1 MSPCILTIL
10 PDDMTLSVETGT
22 PLVEALNRAGI
33 HLTLP
38 CGGEGRCGKCLVRIS
53 TNAPPPT
60 ENDRRF
66 LRESVLTEGLR
77 LACSVLVTDSMEVHV
92 PPALRINEAAGSWDD
107 VRISTDHSESE
118 ERLGLAV
125 DLGTTSIA
133 AALVSLNSGRIYAQS
148 STLNPQA
155 PYGADVISRINAVS
169 KNPDS
174 LNTLTRLAGGA
185 INELAERMVKRLG
198 TTPDRIT
205 RITVAGNPTMEHLFF
220 GIDPT
225 SIALAPFS
233 PAFTD
238 AQVKKAGDL
247 GLKTD
252 PDADVYL
259 FPVISGYV
267 GGDTLAF
274 IHSARMHKDSQ
285 VMLGIDIGTNGEIVL
300 SAGGRILACSAAAG
314 PAFEGAQITHGMR
327 ADLGAIEG
335 VVISDT
341 DVTVTVKG
349 DVPPRGIC
357 GSGLFDAVSEMLR
370 ARVLTEAGR
379 ITSPGA
385 KNPLAE
391 RIRKD
396 ENGTEFVLS
405 SANHNDSR
413 IGGIL
418 GITQKDIRQV
428 QLAKGAIQ
436 TGAEILLMEA
446 SLAWEDVDR
455 VLIAGAFG
463 NYLKPESIVG
473 VGIIP
478 PGLIGSIHFVGDAAL
493 TGAAS
498 VVADESAREEI
509 EALAER
515 IEYIELSSDSRFNE
529 RFIKRLSFSYT

>member
-1 MSPCILTIL
+1 MSLHTLTIL
-10 PDDMTLSVETGT
+10 PDDTTVSVKTDT

-38 CGGEGRCGKCLVRIS
+38 CGGEGRCGKCVVRVS
-53 TNAPPPT
+53 ANAPPPT
-60 ENDRRF
+60 ESDRRF
-66 LRESVLTEGLR
+66 LRESALAEGLR
-77 LACSVLVTDSMEVHV
+77 LACGVRVTDAMEVFV
-92 PPALRINEAAGSWDD
+92 PPALRMDEAGDHWDEVTVSRDAGGD
-107 VRISTDHSESE
+107 E

-133 AALVSLNSGRIYAQS
+133 AALVSLGTGEIRAQS

-169 KNPDS
+169 KKTENLD
-174 LNTLTRLAGGA
+174 TLKRLAVNA
-185 INELAERMVKRLG
+185 VNELSERMVERLG
-198 TTPDRIT
+198 TTLDRIACV
-205 RITVAGNPTMEHLFF
+205 TVAGNPTMEHLLF
-220 GIDPT
+220 GIDPAP
-225 SIALAPFS
+225 IALAPFS
-233 PAFTD
+233 PAFTK
-238 AQVKKAGDL
+238 AQKRNAAGL
-247 GLKTD
+247 GLKAG

-274 IHSARMHKDSQ
+274 IHSARMHLSDR
-285 VMLGIDIGTNGEIVL
+285 VTLGIDIGTNGEIVL
-300 SAGGRILACSAAAG
+300 STGKRILACSAAAG

-357 GSGLFDAVSEMLR
+357 GSGLFDAVTQMLR
-370 ARVLTEAGR
+370 AQVLTESGR
-379 ITSPGA
+379 IAASGA
-385 KNPLAE
+385 GMPLAD

-396 ENGTEFVLS
+396 DNGTEFVLY
-405 SANHNDSR
+405 ADN
-413 IGGIL
+413 GGIL
-418 GITQKDIRQV
+418 GVTQKDIRQV
-428 QLAKGAIQ
+428 QLAKGAIRS
-436 TGAEILLMEA
+436 GAEILLMEA
-446 SLAWEDVDR
+446 SLTWGDVDR

-478 PGLIGSIHFVGDAAL
+478 PELVESIGFVGDAAL
-493 TGAAS
+493 TGAVEAA
-498 VVADESAREEI
+498 ADPAAREEI
-509 EALAER
+509 ETLAER
-515 IEYIELSSDSRFNE
+515 IEYVELSSDARFNE
-529 RFIKRLSFSYT
+529 RFIERLSFAQS